1 MAESPPGLPGPGWAA
16 EDGLLHQQDNDFL
29 LRTRPGD
36 VIINN
41 HYPQRLNQPVPYKG
55 RGTVLAEPEE
65 RLEEMLAVLKGTGHR
80 ITPQR
85 LAILN
90 ILAKSEDHPE
100 VEWIYRQIRKDYPTT
115 SLATVYKTVTL
126 LKELGQVLEL
136 GFADRG
142 SRYDGNK
149 PYPHPHLICTRC
161 GSIMD
166 PEYPAM
172 KELAEHMAK
181 QTGFEITH
189 HRLDFF
195 GLCPK
200 CRAR

>member
-1 MAESPPGLPGPGWAA
+1 M
-16 EDGLLHQQDNDFL
+16 
-29 LRTRPGD
+29 
-36 VIINN
+36 
-41 HYPQRLNQPVPYKG
+41 
-55 RGTVLAEPEE
+55 AEPEK
-65 RLEEMLAVLKGTGHR
+65 RLEDMVAALKEGDHR

-85 LAILN
+85 LAILK

-100 VEWIYRQIRKDYPTT
+100 VEWVHRKIQEDFPTT
-115 SLATVYKTVTL
+115 SLATVYKTITL

-149 PYPHPHLICTRC
+149 PFPHPHLICTGC
-161 GSIMD
+161 GAIMD

-172 KELAEHMAK
+172 ERLAEEMAD

-200 CRAR
+200 CRG